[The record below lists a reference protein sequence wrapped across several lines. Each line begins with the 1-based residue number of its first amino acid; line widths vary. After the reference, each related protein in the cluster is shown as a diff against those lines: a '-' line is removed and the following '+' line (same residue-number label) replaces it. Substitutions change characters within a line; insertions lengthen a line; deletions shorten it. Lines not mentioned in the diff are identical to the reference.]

1 MTTTPD
7 ESEST
12 GAEQESES
20 MPEEKPAVSKTHTKV
35 TGVELE
41 ERFAGW
47 MTRQREKGQAR
58 APADN
63 ARLLRRGVTA
73 VMSAGIL
80 ALVVAAGVTGESFKA
95 TTADNEARIVRLKEQ
110 LDDAQSTPVNADA
123 GAQLSKLAEA
133 AAADA
138 KKVAAGEQTFAT
150 LYHQASVQPSP
161 NNGAPN
167 QATLEIV
174 EHRRDLAPL
183 FGKDSFL
190 VSDKEA
196 YSTSSLTPFDA
207 TTEIDPR
214 HAWYIRYD
222 GEKAADPSTYAW
234 KVETVTPDLSVKGGS
249 GATNQARV
257 VWLCRDTTSGEVLA
271 WASARYVRNGT
282 AGAFDHLALV
292 VTAAGAQYENPA
304 VKMPAG
310 SGVPE
315 LSGTGTELS
324 GTGTQEESGKR

>member
-1 MTTTPD
+1 VTTTPD
-7 ESEST
+7 ESE
-12 GAEQESES
+12 GIGPEQESES
-20 MPEEKPAVSKTHTKV
+20 MPGEKPAVSKTRTKV

-47 MTRQREKGQAR
+47 MMRRREKGQAR

-80 ALVVAAGVTGESFKA
+80 ALVITAGVTGESFKT
-95 TTADNEARIVRLKEQ
+95 TTADNEARILQLTQQ
-110 LDDAQSTPVNADA
+110 LDDAQSKPAKADV
-123 GAQLSKLAEA
+123 GAQLSELAEA

-138 KKVAAGEQTFAT
+138 KKVAAGEQTFAE
-150 LYHQASVQPSP
+150 LYHQADVQPSP
-161 NNGAPN
+161 KNGAPN

-174 EHRRDLAPL
+174 KHRRDLAPL

-222 GEKAADPSTYAW
+222 GDKAAAPSTYAW
-234 KVETVTPDLSVKGGS
+234 KVETVMPDLSVKGGS

-257 VWLCRDTTSGEVLA
+257 IWLCRDTTSGEVLA

-292 VTAAGAQYENPA
+292 VTAAGAPHENPA
-304 VKMPAG
+304 VRMPAG
-310 SGVPE
+310 SGIP
-315 LSGTGTELS
+315 ELS
-324 GTGTQEESGKR
+324 GTGTQEAGGKR

>member
-7 ESEST
+7 ESE
-12 GAEQESES
+12 GIGPEQESES
-20 MPEEKPAVSKTHTKV
+20 MPGEKPAVSKTHTKV
-35 TGVELE
+35 TGAELE

-47 MTRQREKGQAR
+47 MMRRREKGQAR

-80 ALVVAAGVTGESFKA
+80 ALVITAGVTGESFKT
-95 TTADNEARIVRLKEQ
+95 TTADNEAQILQLTQQ
-110 LDDAQSTPVNADA
+110 LDDARSKPAKADV

-138 KKVAAGEQTFAT
+138 KKVAAGEQTFAE
-150 LYHQASVQPSP
+150 LYHQADVQPSRK
-161 NNGAPN
+161 NGAPN

-183 FGKDSFL
+183 FDKNSFL

-222 GEKAADPSTYAW
+222 GDKAAAPSTYAW
-234 KVETVTPDLSVKGGS
+234 KVETVMPDLSVKGGS

-257 VWLCRDTTSGEVLA
+257 IWLCRDTTSGEVLA

-282 AGAFDHLALV
+282 AGTFDHLALV
-292 VTAAGAQYENPA
+292 VTAAGASHENPA
-304 VKMPAG
+304 VRMPAG

-315 LSGTGTELS
+315 LSGTGT
-324 GTGTQEESGKR
+324 QEAGGKR